1 MSRKREPAL
10 YELISQKQTQ
20 SLLKNAE
27 GTDPLLDDLDLDHNV
42 ITPGRSVR
50 MPLGTIGVFVA
61 VGIALIMISYML
73 GFRKGSSEANENY
86 ANRLIEQQSAPE
98 FSEVEPIATA
108 DTWTKVPVLT
118 PEILPKPEFATS
130 PMTSEVA
137 VPSTSTPVVSS
148 MGLITSDPRISGM
161 WYFTLVTTTESG
173 ATKLATFC
181 RARGLETYV
190 INSDNTRLYRV
201 IALPGSTEWKDA
213 KMVETL
219 SKIHAIG
226 RKWAGTTDG
235 RGSDLRDAYPSLKKN
250 PSFKS

>member
-20 SLLKNAE
+20 SLANIDE
-27 GTDPLLDDLDLDHNV
+27 GSEPLLDDVNLEHNV

-61 VGIALIMISYML
+61 VGVALIMISYML
-73 GFRKGSSEANENY
+73 GFRKGTAQERDNY
-86 ANRLIEQQSAPE
+86 ANRLIEQQSAPT
-98 FSEVEPIATA
+98 FSEVEPVAATKN
-108 DTWTKVPVLT
+108 WTKVPVLT
-118 PEILPKPEFATS
+118 PEILPRPEFATS
-130 PMTSEVA
+130 PTVPEVSDPVISE
-137 VPSTSTPVVSS
+137 PVKSS
-148 MGLITSDPRISGM
+148 MGLITNDPRIAGM

-201 IALPGSTEWKDA
+201 IALPGSTERNDA
-213 KMVETL
+213 KMAETL

-235 RGSDLRDAYPSLKKN
+235 RGSDLRDAYPSL
-250 PSFKS
+250 